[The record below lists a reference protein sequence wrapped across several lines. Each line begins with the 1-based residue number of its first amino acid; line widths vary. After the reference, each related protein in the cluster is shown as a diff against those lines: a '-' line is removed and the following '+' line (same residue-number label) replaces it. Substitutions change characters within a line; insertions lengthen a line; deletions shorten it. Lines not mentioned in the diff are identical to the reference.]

1 MLAQA
6 DSPEELRRYL
16 AGLAGPLLL
25 AEREVAEEE
34 VRLNAVLSWLGA
46 NPGWL
51 LILDNVDAPPALAEA
66 NRLMGRL
73 AGGHVLLTGRL
84 DRFARQVEPLEIDV
98 LSREAAAA
106 FLVEATDSRRRKAA
120 DDDAAAGELADE
132 LGRLALA
139 LEQAAA
145 TIENS
150 LRPPEVSRN
159 LAKQSRAGGRLGAAG
174 DHRLPPRRRRKL
186 ADLCRSIDRGRKAP
200 ARAAGISRAGPGAD
214 VPVGRGGSRCRGRG
228 PVRRISRS
236 GSCFRW

>member
-1 MLAQA
+1 M
-6 DSPEELRRYL
+6 
-16 AGLAGPLLL
+16 
-25 AEREVAEEE
+25 
-34 VRLNAVLSWLGA
+34 RLNAVLSWLGA

-73 AGGHVLLTGRL
+73 AGGHVLLT

-145 TIENS
+145 TIEK
-150 LRPPEVSRN
+150 LRCGLRRYLEIWQSNRERAVGWARPEITGYHHAVAASWQTSVDQLTEAGRHLLER
-159 LAKQSRAGGRLGAAG
+159 LAFLAPDPVPMFLLDVAVPDAEAEDQYGA
-174 DHRLPPRRRRKL
+174 L
-186 ADLCRSIDRGRKAP
+186 ADLAAVFAGDARDRGRAFLGASP
-200 ARAAGISRAGPGAD
+200 GPGRDAAQ
-214 VPVGRGGSRCRGRG
+214 P
-228 PVRRISRS
+228 
-236 GSCFRW
+236 